1 MYKWA
6 INMYGLPG
14 GGGWSRG
21 RGWGRNPFPFCKAFP
36 WLPKGWRWMYPYT
49 LSYSH
54 PMSTTTY
61 PYGPE
66 MELQFLK
73 ERERIIK
80 EELEWIKRR
89 IKEIEEGE

>member
-1 MYKWA
+1 
-6 INMYGLPG
+6 
-14 GGGWSRG
+14 
-21 RGWGRNPFPFCKAFP
+21 
-36 WLPKGWRWMYPYT
+36 MYPYT
-49 LSYSH
+49 LSYPH
-54 PMSTTTY
+54 PMYTTTY